1 MEFIP
6 PIERDRRSIAEQ
18 GQDLGLTAPVERLI
32 ELSSW
37 MMVLGTIRLT
47 CAFANYVGAF
57 LDAWRAQPVAIRMV
71 SWFTHETQ
79 PVIELCAAWP
89 LLLSMALGRKR
100 WPELLPAAAVTFL
113 ILSIGGVIELSAEWS
128 HAQGNGVTIGS
139 FHLTRRAFIHPTLS
153 DVSLGLLGATQLLLE
168 FATAVRAVLLVPRF
182 RGAHAAESGKN
193 DGARRARFGRLA
205 VYTSLG
211 YLVLMIRLPVWSTY
225 LELLNNSTIVREF
238 VLRNDIK
245 RIRGPRN
252 SVRLTKEEE
261 QRRDILVMLS
271 AAHQAARMDQFPTA
285 KETYIKLITLVE
297 SVPERAWPRAS
308 GTLAEVLNGLAW
320 LEATCPETMLRDP
333 VAAVRHARRAVDLQ
347 PNDGNIWNTLG
358 VAYYRTGEWTEAN
371 DALSRSM
378 QFRNQGDSFD
388 WFFLALVQLKL
399 GHREQALEWYDK
411 AVGWFHES
419 LSNDRELYRFQV
431 EAAQELGLPK
441 PAPPPPSASNNH
453 AGGPLFPTGAPTLPR
468 RLRSRIADPSMRT
481 PIQ

>member
-1 MEFIP
+1 
-6 PIERDRRSIAEQ
+6 
-18 GQDLGLTAPVERLI
+18 
-32 ELSSW
+32 
-37 MMVLGTIRLT
+37 
-47 CAFANYVGAF
+47 
-57 LDAWRAQPVAIRMV
+57 
-71 SWFTHETQ
+71 
-79 PVIELCAAWP
+79 
-89 LLLSMALGRKR
+89 
-100 WPELLPAAAVTFL
+100 
-113 ILSIGGVIELSAEWS
+113 
-128 HAQGNGVTIGS
+128 
-139 FHLTRRAFIHPTLS
+139 LTRRAFIHPTLS

-245 RIRGPRN
+245 RIRGPRT

-399 GHREQALEWYDK
+399 GHREQALEWYGK
-411 AVGWFHES
+411 AVGWFRES